1 MMAYQLIFC
10 RITCANYTF
19 MCLTIMM
26 PNSLF
31 FVKIIY
37 TFTVERLR
45 IVIMVNLLFQKLIIF
60 MFRNCYLRIFINSLK
75 IAVYFIFVIVPIFIY
90 FNLML
95 RVNPIWR
102 MFWIVISIMRSY
114 FYAKIVSLF
123 LQFLKKVA
131 FNILTTNL
139 HFY

>member
-1 MMAYQLIFC
+1 
-10 RITCANYTF
+10 
-19 MCLTIMM
+19 MM

-102 MFWIVISIMRSY
+102 MF
-114 FYAKIVSLF
+114 
-123 LQFLKKVA
+123 
-131 FNILTTNL
+131 
-139 HFY
+139 